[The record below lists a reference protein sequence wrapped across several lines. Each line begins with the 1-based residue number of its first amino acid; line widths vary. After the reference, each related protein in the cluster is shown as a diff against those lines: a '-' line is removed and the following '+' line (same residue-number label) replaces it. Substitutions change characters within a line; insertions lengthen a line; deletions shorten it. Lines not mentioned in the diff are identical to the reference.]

1 MLNSVECNRSWLLGT
16 SRQKRVVF
24 EGSKLDSDQKQNVVQ
39 LIQISLQF
47 LVHISFYLL
56 QYIDFVVIFKGCI
69 TKHCHSS
76 LNALHLLLLRTHAYK
91 LVKYCLLAALKK
103 RSFYK
108 IHHTI
113 MATNFLLP
121 DNPFYK
127 DFILQAVSL
136 IKVSR
141 DSISKCLIT
150 VKHVII

>member
-1 MLNSVECNRSWLLGT
+1 
-16 SRQKRVVF
+16 
-24 EGSKLDSDQKQNVVQ
+24 
-39 LIQISLQF
+39 
-47 LVHISFYLL
+47 
-56 QYIDFVVIFKGCI
+56 
-69 TKHCHSS
+69 
-76 LNALHLLLLRTHAYK
+76 
-91 LVKYCLLAALKK
+91 
-103 RSFYK
+103 
-108 IHHTI
+108 